1 MTNASSSNS
10 TKYLTE
16 YANKEYSVSSDKVLF
31 NNVEK
36 QLKKLP
42 QFIIKKLLAWARS
55 VELKGL
61 LNVRKIAGYHDES
74 LKGSRLGQRSIRL
87 SKAYR
92 AFYTEQIK
100 GEIKFIVIEEV
111 NKHEY

>member
-1 MTNASSSNS
+1 MTNDSSNNS
-10 TKYLTE
+10 PKHLTK

-31 NNVEK
+31 NNLEK

-61 LNVRKIAGYHDES
+61 LSVRKIAGYHDEP

-100 GEIKFIVIEEV
+100 GEVKFIIIEEV